1 MNLRLHVLLEIFYL
15 GTYVRDT
22 VCLVRDCVPTYLCL
36 ARYCVS
42 YEGLCTYLPMSC
54 EILCVLWGIVYL
66 PMSCEILCVLWVIVY
81 LPTYPPTYVLWDIL
95 CLVSDCVPTYLW
107 LVRYCVACE
116 ILCTYPYVLSET
128 VRYCVPTV
136 LCLGRDI
143 VPTYVLWDFMY
154 LPTMPMTSHKN
165 EYLFVLEIE
174 KERECCLM

>member
-66 PMSCEILCVLWVIVY
+66 PTYLCLVRYCVSCEWLCTYLPTLLPMSCEIFCVLWVIVY
-81 LPTYPPTYVLWDIL
+81 LPTYDLWDI
-95 CLVSDCVPTYLW
+95 VW
-107 LVRYCVACE
+107 LVRYCVPTPMSCQRLWDIVYLPTFVLGETLYLPMSCE
-116 ILCTYPYVLSET
+116 ILCTYQQ
-128 VRYCVPTV
+128 
-136 LCLGRDI
+136 CLWLHI
-143 VPTYVLWDFMY
+143 KMNIFLY
-154 LPTMPMTSHKN
+154 
-165 EYLFVLEIE
+165 
-174 KERECCLM
+174 